1 MSDNNI
7 ECLITK
13 LPAEQFNTT
22 LEALVYEKNINHFK
36 VCPPC
41 FDRYIKLNQHRMIR
55 VKRSELQPVETKET
69 F

>member
-22 LEALVYEKNINHFK
+22 LEALVYEKISTTSRFA
-36 VCPPC
+36 
-41 FDRYIKLNQHRMIR
+41 RRALIGI
-55 VKRSELQPVETKET
+55 SS
-69 F
+69 